1 MTYLKILTIIALV
14 SSLSL
19 IVPVDSFAESEYI
32 LSHFYSKGKLTN
44 LMNLDGEESA
54 TIWTMI
60 NGDKGTVVSTYKGAY
75 SVSRL
80 DMNSYYSCGVENN
93 IVCINGTIT
102 SVKNSKISNV
112 GDTITIMYDVPN
124 WQSFTFYDGP
134 FAGTTLD
141 LILSDFNVKN
151 VGKIIEQNIK
161 QDELDAFQQES
172 LSKIREALELIY
184 SPEILSALQNSNEEF
199 AALEDP
205 YALIDERNDEWI
217 LAEDDEVTPFMGTL
231 LGNKASTFL
240 QKVLNEDKMKP
251 TDYVYEEIFLTNAYG
266 ANVAQTGKTTDY
278 KQWDE
283 QWWNIAKLNGVS
295 MKSGFDESAG
305 VQSLDM
311 SFRIQN
317 EYGKFLGVA
326 KFVINT
332 EKLGLEQ

>member
-1 MTYLKILTIIALV
+1 MKAIFALMIIFSLFITFSSV
-14 SSLSL
+14 S
-19 IVPVDSFAESEYI
+19 DAFAESEYI

-44 LMNLDGEESA
+44 LMNQDGKVSA

-60 NGDKGTVVSTYKGAY
+60 NGDTGTVVSTYEGAY

-80 DMNSYYSCGVENN
+80 DMNSYYSCGGENN

-102 SVKNSKISNV
+102 SVTNSNVSNV
-112 GDTITIMYDVPN
+112 GDTITIRYDVPN
-124 WQSFTFYDGP
+124 FQYFTFYDGP
-134 FAGTTLD
+134 FAGVTLD
-141 LILSDFNVKN
+141 LELSKFNVKN
-151 VGKIIEQNIK
+151 VEKIIEQNIK
-161 QDELDAFQQES
+161 QGELDALTQES
-172 LSKIREALELIY
+172 MLKIREALKLIY
-184 SPEILSALQNSNEEF
+184 SSDILSALQDSNEEF
-199 AALEDP
+199 AAMDEP
-205 YALIDERNDEWI
+205 YAFIDERNDEWI

-283 QWWNIAKLNGVS
+283 QWWIMSKLHAVS
-295 MKSGFDESAG
+295 MTSGFDESAG

-311 SFRIQN
+311 AFRIQD
-317 EYGKFLGVA
+317 EDGRFLGVA

-332 EKLGLEQ
+332 EKLF